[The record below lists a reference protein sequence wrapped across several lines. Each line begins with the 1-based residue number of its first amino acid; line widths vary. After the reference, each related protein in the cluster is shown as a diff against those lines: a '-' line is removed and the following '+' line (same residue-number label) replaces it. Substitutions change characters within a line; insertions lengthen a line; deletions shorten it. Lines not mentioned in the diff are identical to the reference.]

1 MELVTKAASLIN
13 RSASSAAGGVGA
25 RLNEGMEPKCLYK
38 RLYTLTPAGTNKASS
53 NQLSEGKA
61 RKVLR

>member
-25 RLNEGMEPKCLYK
+25 RLNEGVEPKCLYK
-38 RLYTLTPAGTNKASS
+38 LLYVLPPVTLK
-53 NQLSEGKA
+53 
-61 RKVLR
+61 